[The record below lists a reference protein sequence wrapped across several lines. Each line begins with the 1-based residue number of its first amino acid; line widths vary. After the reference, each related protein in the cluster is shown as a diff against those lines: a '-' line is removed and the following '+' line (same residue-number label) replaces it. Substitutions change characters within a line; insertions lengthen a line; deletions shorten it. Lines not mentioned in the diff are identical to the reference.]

1 MKVNKLITDTKPID
15 QPQGAHINAFNIL
28 IDKAKKAV
36 VNEYGFEYHFYKG
49 KKVIHA
55 MAIDDDQVILWS
67 INDSSNGPD
76 GSRITKLNSKGEAQ
90 VIVADDA
97 LNFTSSSNIKS
108 VFVRNFKGE
117 LIIIWEDY
125 ENPSRMLN
133 CDNVYPVLNPN
144 QGFFDP
150 EDVNLLNINP
160 YNINGYIQAQKVEE
174 NGGQLKSGVYYF
186 TSCYEVPDGT
196 TTPWGNIQGPVSIIE
211 DHIETD
217 FDLIE
222 GTAPDT
228 PTTKSVEL
236 LISNIDTR
244 YKYMRLA
251 AIKKIGEQI
260 TVEEFSRF
268 KITTSVETVHYT
280 GGEASTDLILEE
292 VLDPGYQYNSAKTLT
307 LIGNTLTRGNLK
319 ANPFKEYNYQSI
331 ANNITIDW
339 VTEDISLDSFEE
351 SYKNPFI
358 ALTKRGFFPDEVYA
372 FYLRLQFIDG
382 SKSDAFHIPGPKHT
396 NRSLEI
402 LGAGGQTVTDKIKTL
417 LDDDTLTQYKTPFL
431 DEAVVT
437 DKSHFA
443 EDLNVGED
451 VKFFQTRETAMA
463 RENDNMGVWYNQSE
477 RYPDNPEVWGGLSN
491 TPVRHHKFPSLE
503 VISNYNT
510 VTDEPPID
518 GELRLNQV
526 WNISMNYIKNENF
539 AGQYANADGGKV
551 FSLPLSVVEQGSIA
565 ITEQAQNASNNYYHD
580 TSESTNIAVPEQGYS
595 IYKHIDSA
603 GWDPLFFIVNHPGTA
618 TVRLH
623 YDITWKYDADQTA
636 LALGNAARI
645 SLDFLRPELDMD
657 LAGEY
662 GNGPHYFN
670 DSIFNVERFDQ
681 GLTAMNNQIITT
693 SGFIDVPL
701 TDLCSLAF
709 TCKYLHVDNDVVGFA
724 SDVDIDF
731 TFYDVSIR
739 IQDLNAAPIQSNKG
753 KVLGINVK
761 NVVIPEDIADSVVGY
776 EVLYAKR
783 DADNMRILG
792 QSLAFGSAP
801 HPLFENE
808 LGSHAGNHPTHHI
821 REGEDTSAVGIIR
834 DDKLRL
840 HPFDMLLNKPD
851 LKASYVKAQQYLEAK
866 ILNNKEVGVTSINY
880 NPDPESQEA
889 QDRLTPDSPIQ
900 AHYLVDFKKN
910 RVLET
915 SSKILESRRLRAVKN
930 MKYLPAEGIIKD
942 DRNTINNSYSEE
954 CVTVDV
960 EHAIPLTNTLE
971 GAEIDTTFGWLP
983 ANEEF
988 SDRTPDDTADVKCKY
1003 FLVNLYL
1010 HRKDVYKSMFEQ
1022 ELVSTGKIHFIN
1034 RSPGSY
1040 NTGKLFGGDTFL
1052 NYYGIRLT
1060 SAIYYDPDAA
1070 SAPNY
1075 FTTNQYE
1082 TLKNVFHFPCYSS
1095 SNIGL
1100 RTSGTDLKDSYYP
1113 KVGTLYDEYEEWLK
1127 RAADFNNTNSLLYNR
1142 DYTSVNDLSVVS
1154 PYNTEEEF
1162 FEKFPYRIIKSKPYL
1177 PEDKEFSLRAF
1188 LSNDFYEMPKNKG
1201 EIINLQGYGSVL
1213 LIHHKYALFKTA
1225 TQDRLSTNA
1234 TEITLGRGELFSI
1247 EPTEIKPSE
1256 TGYAGIQ
1263 NPRAALFSDAGYLFI
1278 DTEQGKIFLVQG
1290 QSTQEI
1296 SANGMEEFFRT
1307 NLKFNL
1313 QSQLEEAGFILEST
1327 DSPYD
1332 KGGVGYNLAYDSE
1345 FGRLLISK
1353 KDWEVVDMTELIDNT
1368 ANIETLAN
1376 GLVFTNGRLMVK
1388 DSEGFTEL
1396 TVNDQQQ
1403 FLRERSYTLS
1413 YDVEA
1418 KSWVSKHDYF
1428 PDVMV
1433 STRNKVFSFK
1443 DTIMYLHN
1451 DRSSH
1456 AKYYAFKIQPSFVD
1470 VVFNPA
1476 PKITKQF
1483 PAVHWISEVIDQD
1496 NHSAFKETLTHIAAF
1511 NSYQNTGLIAL
1522 QDMTNIRNAEGTWNF
1537 NTLRDIIDNRNLPHI
1552 DEDFN
1557 IIDTNLDTTLAYYD
1571 KRRMVDKYLIVRF
1584 YFDNSSQKTL
1594 YLYDLAA
1601 SFIQSRR

>member
-1 MKVNKLITDTKPID
+1 MKVNKLITDTRPID
-15 QPQGAHINAFNIL
+15 QPAGSHVNAFNIL

-36 VNEYGFEYHFYKG
+36 VNEYGFEYHFYQG

-67 INDSSNGPD
+67 VNNSTQGPE
-76 GSRITKLNSKGEAQ
+76 GSRITRLNSKGEAQ
-90 VIVADDA
+90 VIVDDDA
-97 LNFTSSSNIKS
+97 LNFSVNNTIKS
-108 VFVRNFKGE
+108 VFVYNFKGE
-117 LIIIWEDY
+117 LVIIWEDY
-125 ENPSRMLN
+125 QNPSRMLN
-133 CDNVYPVLNPN
+133 CDNVYPVLDGTL
-144 QGFFDP
+144 GFFDP

-160 YNINGYIQAQKVEE
+160 YNVNGYIQAQQVLE

-186 TSCYEVPDGT
+186 TSCYEIPDGT
-196 TTPWGNIQGPVSIIE
+196 LTPWGTIQGPVSIIE

-222 GTAPDT
+222 GTDPDT
-228 PTTKSVEL
+228 PTTKSIEL

-251 AIKKIGEQI
+251 VIKKIGELV

-268 KITTSVETVHYT
+268 KIATSVETVHYT
-280 GGEASTDLILEE
+280 GGEASTDLVLEE
-292 VLDPGYQYNSAKTLT
+292 VLTPGYVYNSAKTLT

-319 ANPFKEYNYQSI
+319 ANPFKEYNYQPI

-339 VTEDISLDSFEE
+339 VTEDIDLDNFEG
-351 SYKNPFI
+351 SYKNPFL
-358 ALTKRGFFPDEVYA
+358 ALTKRGYFPDEVYA
-372 FYLRLQFIDG
+372 FYLRLHFIDG
-382 SKSDAFHIPGPKHT
+382 SKSDAFHIPGPSQAG
-396 NRSLEI
+396 RSIDI
-402 LGAGGQTVTDKIKTL
+402 LGNGGQQVTDKIKTL
-417 LDDDTLTQYKTPFL
+417 LNDSTLTQYTTPFL
-431 DEAVVT
+431 DEATVV
-437 DKSHFA
+437 DKTHFA
-443 EDLNVGED
+443 EDLNIEED
-451 VKFFQTRETAMA
+451 VKFFQTRETAMNRA
-463 RENDNMGVWYNQSE
+463 TDNMGVWYNESE
-477 RYPDNPEVWGGLSN
+477 NYPDDANVWGALAG

-510 VTDEPPID
+510 TTDEPPID
-518 GELRLNQV
+518 GELQLNQV
-526 WNISMNYIKNENF
+526 WNLSMNYIKSESF
-539 AGQYANADGGKV
+539 GGQYANADGGKV
-551 FSLPLSVVEQGSIA
+551 FSIPLSVVEQGTIA
-565 ITEQAQNASNNYYHD
+565 ISEQSQNTINNNYYHD
-580 TSESTNIAVPEQGYS
+580 TTESTNIAEPDEGYS
-595 IYKHIDSA
+595 IYKHVDSSN
-603 GWDPLFFIVNHPGTA
+603 WDPLFFIANHPGAA
-618 TVRLH
+618 TVRVH
-623 YDITWKYDADQTA
+623 YDVTWKYNADARA
-636 LALGNAARI
+636 LSFGSDAQI
-645 SLDFLRPELDMD
+645 SLDFLRPELDID

-662 GNGPHYFN
+662 GNGPHYFS
-670 DSIFNVERFDQ
+670 DSIINVEKFDQ
-681 GLTAMNNQIITT
+681 GLSANNNQVITT
-693 SGFIDVPL
+693 SGFVDIPMSNL
-701 TDLCSLAF
+701 SSLAF
-709 TCKYLHVDNDVVGFA
+709 TCKYLHLDNNQVNFA

-731 TFYDVSIR
+731 TFYDVNIR
-739 IQDLNAAPIQSNKG
+739 IQDLDADPIQVNKG
-753 KVLGINVK
+753 KVLGIDVK
-761 NVVIPEDIADSVVGY
+761 NVDIPVEISDSVVGY
-776 EVLYAKR
+776 EILYAKR

-808 LGSHAGNHPTHHI
+808 IGSHAGNHPTHHI

-866 ILNNKEVGVTSINY
+866 ILNNKPVGVTSISY
-880 NPDPESQEA
+880 NPDPESTEA
-889 QDRLTPDSPIQ
+889 QDRLTEDSPIQ

-910 RVLET
+910 RTLET

-930 MKYLPAEGIIKD
+930 MKYLPAEGVIKD

-971 GAEIDTTFGWLP
+971 GSEVDTTFGWLP

-988 SDRTPDDTADVKCKY
+988 SYRTPADTADVKCKY

-1022 ELVSTGKIHFIN
+1022 ELVSTGKVHFIN
-1034 RSPGSY
+1034 RTAGNY

-1060 SAIYYDPDAA
+1060 GAIYYDPDGAA
-1070 SAPNY
+1070 APNY

-1082 TLKNVFHFPCYSS
+1082 VLKNVFHFPCYSS

-1113 KVGTLYDEYEEWLK
+1113 KVGTLYNEYEEWLK
-1127 RAADFNNTNSLLYNR
+1127 RAADFSNTNSLLYNR
-1142 DYTSVNDLSVVS
+1142 DYTSLNDLAQVS
-1154 PYNTEEEF
+1154 PYNTEEDF
-1162 FEKFPYRIIKSKPYL
+1162 FSKFPYRIIKSKPYL
-1177 PEDKEFSLRAF
+1177 PEDKEFSLREF

-1201 EIINLQGYGSVL
+1201 EIINLQGYGSIL
-1213 LIHHKYALFKTA
+1213 MIHHKYALFKTA

-1234 TEITLGRGELFSI
+1234 TEVVLGTGELFSV
-1247 EPTEIKPSE
+1247 EPTEINPSE
-1256 TGYAGIQ
+1256 SGYAGLQ
-1263 NPRAALFSDAGYLFI
+1263 NQGAALLTDAGYLFI
-1278 DTEQGKIFLVQG
+1278 DTEQGKIFLVG
-1290 QSTQEI
+1290 QNIEEI
-1296 SANGMEEFFRT
+1296 SAKGMEEFFRT
-1307 NLKFNL
+1307 RLKFKL
-1313 QSQLEEAGFILEST
+1313 AEQLSDAGFELTTTEN
-1327 DSPYD
+1327 PYC

-1353 KDWEVVDMTELIDNT
+1353 KDLEVLDMPTLIANS
-1368 ANIETLAN
+1368 ANIENVTN
-1376 GLVFTNGRLMVK
+1376 GLVFTGGRLMHKFNGELLELSISEELQYFK
-1388 DSEGFTEL
+1388 DI
-1396 TVNDQQQ
+1396 
-1403 FLRERSYTLS
+1403 SYTLS
-1413 YDVEA
+1413 YDVEL
-1418 KSWVSKHDYF
+1418 KSWISKHTYI

-1433 STRNKVFSFK
+1433 STRNKVFSFR
-1443 DTIMYLHN
+1443 DTVAYIHN
-1451 DRSSH
+1451 DRTSH
-1456 AKYYAFKIQPSFVD
+1456 AKFYALKIEPSFVD

-1476 PKITKQF
+1476 PKVTKQF
-1483 PAVHWISEVIDQD
+1483 PSVHWISEVIDSS
-1496 NHSAFKETLTHIAAF
+1496 NHSTFKDTLTHIAAF

-1522 QDMTNIRNAEGTWNF
+1522 EDMVNIRNVEGTWNF

-1557 IIDTNLDTTLAYYD
+1557 IIDTNLNTTLPYYD

-1601 SFIQSRR
+1601 SFIKSHR